1 MTQLQN
7 WFKANKLTLNS
18 QKSNFIVFRS
28 KQKRQANIPEQI
40 NYDDTNITRCNSI
53 KYLGVILDEHL
64 DWNEHIH
71 DLWNKLKRYF
81 KA

>member
-28 KQKRQANIPEQI
+28 KRRRQANIPEQI
-40 NYDDTNITRCNSI
+40 KYDDTKKIQQYK
-53 KYLGVILDEHL
+53 KY
-64 DWNEHIH
+64 
-71 DLWNKLKRYF
+71 
-81 KA
+81 